1 MATIDEWKDRM
12 TASETVSDRTERLV
26 HVREVTHIQASWT
39 ERDRGEDGDFT
50 LQLILDNG
58 VEEYILRP
66 TEDDLDV
73 LLKLFKTSDHTTFDL
88 ERKVLMFSN
97 LKTS

>member
-1 MATIDEWKDRM
+1 M

>member
-1 MATIDEWKDRM
+1 MNAPEDTQ
-12 TASETVSDRTERLV
+12 ARTERLV
-26 HVREVTHIQASWT
+26 TVRQVTHIQASWT
-39 ERDRGEDGDFT
+39 ERARGEDGDFT

-66 TEDDLDV
+66 SEDDLDV

-88 ERKVLMFSN
+88 DRKVLMFSN
-97 LKTS
+97 LATT

>member
-1 MATIDEWKDRM
+1 MS
-12 TASETVSDRTERLV
+12 ASETASDRTERLV

-66 TEDDLDV
+66 TEDDLDI

-88 ERKVLMFSN
+88 DRKVLMFSH
-97 LKTS
+97 LKAGSSS